1 MIKLNNEEYV
11 ILKNKLSSI
20 KIQINE
26 INNDLLTLKKSI
38 NNSLL
43 IDNEPITKKDI
54 NETIENNNQTIEL
67 INNI

>member
-1 MIKLNNEEYV
+1 MNNEEYV